1 MNCPPLLLR
10 LDIARSE
17 CPRHTVLW
25 LPIFLAWIILGA
37 IFLALMPLFAFI
49 ALLVLPFGWAKTVL
63 LFIPLVCNVICN
75 LHGMEINIEKKDSV
89 LFLSFK

>member
-10 LDIARSE
+10 LDIARKE

-25 LPIFLAWIILGA
+25 LPIFLAWIVLAA
-37 IFLALMPLFAFI
+37 IFLALSPLIILA

-63 LFIPLVCNVICN
+63 LFIPLVCNCICN
-75 LHGMEINIEKKDSV
+75 LRGMEIKVEKKDGV
-89 LFLSFK
+89 FFLSFK